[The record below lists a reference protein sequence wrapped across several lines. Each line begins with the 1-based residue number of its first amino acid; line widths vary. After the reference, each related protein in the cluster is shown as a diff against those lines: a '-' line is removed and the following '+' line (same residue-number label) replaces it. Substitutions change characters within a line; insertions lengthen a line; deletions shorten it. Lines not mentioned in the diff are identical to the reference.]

1 MTFLELCQ
9 RTRLECGVSGTGPA
23 TVTSQTGQLLKI
35 VNWVTQA
42 WLEIQN
48 MRPNW
53 RFMWK
58 EFTFNTVAGTR
69 DYAPADVSI
78 TDLDQ
83 WDTNSFLIYK
93 TATGTSD
100 QNPLPFLEYGKWRPA
115 YRNQM
120 AERDNDRPMLFTLMP
135 DDDSVRFEPCPDAIF
150 TIDGDYKRTAQ
161 TFSASADTPTGFP
174 SKFHMMIVYKAMQ
187 YYGFHESAPDV
198 LSEGEALFDQ
208 WLMILEREQLP
219 PMSIGSDP
227 LA

>member
-9 RTRLECGVSGTGPA
+9 RARLECGVSGTGPS
-23 TVTSQTGQLLKI
+23 TVTGQTGQLLKI

-42 WLEIQN
+42 WLEIQT

-58 EFTFNTVAGTR
+58 EFTFNTEAGTR

-83 WDTNSFLIYK
+83 WDTNSFLIYE
-93 TATGTSD
+93 TALGASD
-100 QNPLPFLEYGKWRPA
+100 QNPLPYLDYGKWRPT
-115 YRNQM
+115 YRNRM
-120 AERDNDRPMLFTLMP
+120 AERSNDRPMLFTLMP

-150 TIDGDYKRTAQ
+150 TLDGEYKRTPQ
-161 TFSASADTPTGFP
+161 TFSASSDTPTGFP

-187 YYGFHESAPDV
+187 FYGFHESAPDV
-198 LSEGEALFDQ
+198 LSQGEALFDQ

-219 PMSIGSDP
+219 PMGIGADP
-227 LA
+227 VA